1 MQTSDPADTVKWVK
15 KCYNPSLLGSHT
27 VLFCTQYGWLYLDL
41 KRVSREVPLDGIFQG
56 VGTLE
61 ELLALLLF
69 KGPLAGVHVFIQQL
83 PELIGQVHHL
93 QILGEPDNDTE

>member
-1 MQTSDPADTVKWVK
+1 MSCF
-15 KCYNPSLLGSHT
+15 CYQIFSCFFSNTKLQG
-27 VLFCTQYGWLYLDL
+27 
-41 KRVSREVPLDGIFQG
+41 VSREVPLDGVLQG

-61 ELLALLLF
+61 ELLALLLAER
-69 KGPLAGVHVFIQQL
+69 PLAGVHVLIQQL

>member
-1 MQTSDPADTVKWVK
+1 MVATQSYFVL
-15 KCYNPSLLGSHT
+15 NMSGN
-27 VLFCTQYGWLYLDL
+27 VLFLLPNIFSL
-41 KRVSREVPLDGIFQG
+41 NLERVSRKVPLDGILQG

-61 ELLALLLF
+61 ELLALLLSE
-69 KGPLAGVHVFIQQL
+69 GPLAGVHVLIQQL

>member
-1 MQTSDPADTVKWVK
+1 MVATQSYFVL
-15 KCYNPSLLGSHT
+15 NMSGN
-27 VLFCTQYGWLYLDL
+27 VLFLLPNIFSL
-41 KRVSREVPLDGIFQG
+41 NLERVSRKVPLDGILQG

-61 ELLALLLF
+61 ELLALLLAERS
-69 KGPLAGVHVFIQQL
+69 LAGVHVLVQEL